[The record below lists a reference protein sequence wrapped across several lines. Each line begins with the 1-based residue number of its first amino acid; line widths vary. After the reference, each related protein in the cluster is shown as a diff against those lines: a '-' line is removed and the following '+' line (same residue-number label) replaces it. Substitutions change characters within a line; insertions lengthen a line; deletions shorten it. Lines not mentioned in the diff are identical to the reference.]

1 MGVSSSK
8 PHPIE
13 TKWFPEYEETLP
25 SLDGKTVAITGTTSG
40 TGFIVARTALKKGA
54 ENVLMLNRPSS
65 RSEKAEDD
73 LRQLGYTKSNLE
85 TIPCDLQDFESVKK
99 ASEIIKSKYKAID
112 VLCCN
117 AGVMALEDK
126 ATKDGYD
133 VQIQTNNLSHFML
146 IKDLMPLLKKAVE
159 LRGSARIAHHS
170 SGARN
175 HPGTELQAK
184 YFEKNG
190 GDLGGNGSSM
200 LFGGARWQRYHQTKL
215 GNSVIT
221 CALNDKLDG
230 TGIEATVAEPGL
242 AATNLQV
249 TTAGDGGMGS
259 GMFIMRFAQSAEDG
273 SMPICSAC
281 FDPKF
286 PGKYSIWKPE
296 GIMTGKP
303 VVVPLEKLST
313 DEKSREMLWQ
323 KCVEACGEIE
333 I

>member
-8 PHPIE
+8 PHPVE
-13 TKWFPEYEETLP
+13 TKWFPEFEETLP
-25 SLDGKTVAITGTTSG
+25 SLEGKTVVITGTTTG
-40 TGFIVARTALKKGA
+40 TGYIIARTALKKGA
-54 ENVLMLNRPSS
+54 ENVLVLNRPSS
-65 RSEKAEDD
+65 RAEKAEDD
-73 LRQLGYTKSNLE
+73 LKQLGFTKSKLE

-99 ASEIIKSKYKAID
+99 ASEMIKSKYNSID

-133 VQIQTNNLSHFML
+133 VQVQTNNLSHFML
-146 IKDLMPLLKKAVE
+146 VKDLLPLLKKAVE

-175 HPGTELQAK
+175 HPGSALQAK

-190 GDLGGNGSSM
+190 GNLGGNGNSM
-200 LFGGARWQRYHQTKL
+200 IFGGARWQRYHQTKL

-221 CALNDKLDG
+221 CALNDKLEG
-230 TGIEATVAEPGL
+230 TGIQATCAEPGL

-249 TTAGDGGMGS
+249 NTAGDGGMGS
-259 GMFIMRFAQSAEDG
+259 SMWIMRFAQSAEDG
-273 SMPICSAC
+273 TMPILSAC
-281 FDPKF
+281 FDSKF
-286 PGKYSIWKPE
+286 EKDTIWKPE
-296 GIMTGKP
+296 GAATGKATLA
-303 VVVPLEKLST
+303 PLEKLST
-313 DEKSREMLWQ
+313 DKDSREMLWA
-323 KCVEACGEIE
+323 KCVEACGDID

>member
-8 PHPIE
+8 PHPVE
-13 TKWFPEYEETLP
+13 TKWFPEFEQTQLP
-25 SLDGKTVAITGTTSG
+25 SLEGKTVAITGTTSG
-40 TGFIVARTALKKGA
+40 TGYIIARTALKKGA

-65 RSEKAEDD
+65 RAEKAEDD
-73 LRQLGYTKSNLE
+73 LKQLGFTKSTLE

-99 ASEIIKSKYKAID
+99 ASELIKSKYNAID

-133 VQIQTNNLSHFML
+133 VQVQTNNLSHFML
-146 IKDLMPLLKKAVE
+146 VKDLLPLLKKAVE

-170 SGARN
+170 SAAR
-175 HPGTELQAK
+175 HGPLLEAK

-190 GDLGGNGSSM
+190 GNLGGNGNSM
-200 LFGGARWQRYHQTKL
+200 LFGGARWKRYHQTKL

-221 CALNDKLDG
+221 CALNEKLEG
-230 TGIEATVAEPGL
+230 TGIQATCAEPGL

-249 TTAGDGGMGS
+249 NTAGDGGMGNS
-259 GMFIMRFAQSAEDG
+259 MWIMRFAQSAEDG
-273 SMPICSAC
+273 TMPILAAS
-281 FDPKF
+281 FGTKF
-286 PGKYSIWKPE
+286 EKDTIWKPE
-296 GIMTGKP
+296 GTFTGKATLA
-303 VVVPLEKLST
+303 PLEKNSLDKGSQ
-313 DEKSREMLWQ
+313 EMLWA
-323 KCVEACGEIE
+323 KCVEACGDID